1 MAAVENCGV
10 NVQPWRV
17 RRDGSPVSNPEV
29 NPQHCY
35 EWAFGGKDEPIA
47 LCVWHL
53 HLKVRSG
60 NIVYEDN
67 VRELALALD
76 RQAEQAFA
84 PADVISR
91 SRSQAKRARKFDA
104 LLQLATRHPR
114 PIRLIVLE
122 GDLRNEREPGL
133 DASSVRFRRVD
144 TEPWRLEGYDWG
156 SGAFVLT
163 RGVDAGPEVAV
174 QVEALEDPL
183 RYVDQFSAPTP
194 PATRGIEAMVYARS
208 PAVRSAVLLRA
219 DGLCESCG
227 QPGFATPTGET
238 YLETHHVVALSAG
251 GPDVIWNVVA
261 LCPNDHRRAHYSG
274 VRDAI
279 QQALIQ
285 KLVSLY
291 PETSVHWGHL
301 LQLAQASGEH
311 QIWSS

>member
-1 MAAVENCGV
+1 MAAVEDCGV

-17 RRDGSPVSNPEV
+17 RRDGSPVANPEV
-29 NPQHCY
+29 NPQYCY
-35 EWAFGGKDEPIA
+35 EWAFGGRDEPIA
-47 LCVWHL
+47 LCVWYV
-53 HLKVRSG
+53 HLKIRLG

-76 RQAEQAFA
+76 RQAEQPFA

-144 TEPWRLEGYDWG
+144 IEPWHLETYDWS

-163 RGVDAGPEVAV
+163 RGVGTARAV
-174 QVEALEDPL
+174 VIEVEAPEEPR
-183 RYVDQFSAPTP
+183 RYVDQFSAPEP
-194 PATRGIEAMVYARS
+194 PARRGIETTVYERS
-208 PAVRSAVLLRA
+208 PAVRSAALSRA
-219 DGLCESCG
+219 DGLCESCERS
-227 QPGFATPTGET
+227 GFATPTGEI
-238 YLETHHVVALSAG
+238 YLETHHVVPLSEG
-251 GPDVIWNVVA
+251 GPDVIWNIVA
-261 LCPNDHRRAHYSG
+261 LCPNDHCRAHYSAERE
-274 VRDAI
+274 VIR
-279 QQALIQ
+279 QALIQ

-291 PETSVHWGHL
+291 PESQAQWCDL
-301 LQLAQASGEH
+301 LQLRPQSSEEH
-311 QIWSS
+311 